1 MSFKKENDTLVC
13 FCYRIVTLVAERKNK
28 SAGVNFRGED
38 NHYNSK
44 AKIKPRGQNFVQQR
58 VLLSYQPPSALNSRL
73 PGVITVLNPLLSCEL
88 NIPYCH
94 SLLFL
99 SEQFSPVAPSGTEWV
114 EGIPSAV
121 GWRVPWCRL
130 NPVSWQCCASLVIL
144 NCFSAFYF
152 YEAFGE

>member
-58 VLLSYQPPSALNSRL
+58 VFAQLSTTKCFKFKTTWRDYSSES
-73 PGVITVLNPLLSCEL
+73 TPLLWVKYPL
-88 NIPYCH
+88 LPFT
-94 SLLFL
+94 SLPFW
-99 SEQFSPVAPSGTEWV
+99 T
-114 EGIPSAV
+114 I
-121 GWRVPWCRL
+121 
-130 NPVSWQCCASLVIL
+130 
-144 NCFSAFYF
+144 
-152 YEAFGE
+152 